1 MDLHVVRRDPR
12 VGFTLTSGPLGERWV
27 RDRERHGWGLQL
39 AYERWTPDEEV
50 ARLQC
55 LKRWERCSE
64 CWMRQDT
71 QGMVL
76 GLPGLLPLIAAEGE
90 VDAAV

>member
-1 MDLHVVRRDPR
+1 MDLHVVHRDPR
-12 VGFTLTSGPLGERWV
+12 VGFTLINGPLGDRWV

-39 AYERWTPDEEV
+39 AYERWTPHEEV
-50 ARLQC
+50 ARLRC
-55 LKRWERCSE
+55 LKRWETCSE
-64 CWMRQDT
+64 CWMRQDI

-76 GLPGLLPLIAAEGE
+76 AMSGPLPLIAVEGE